1 MRRFALLLGGPLLAT
16 EALKVRLRGYRLL
29 AADSGAR
36 HALALGLTPEL
47 WLGDFDSSPPW
58 LQEALPS
65 PKEVLPR
72 EKELTDGEA
81 LVRKALEL
89 GAEEVL
95 LLGGIGGRLDHT
107 LAHLELA
114 FALREQ
120 GVGAALTDGLAWAYP
135 LLPGEHRFPLGE
147 GEPFSLLP
155 FPRATLGVE
164 GARYPLHPTPLK
176 ATTLTL
182 ENRALGPI
190 RVRVEEGRALL
201 YLFP

>member
-1 MRRFALLLGGPLLAT
+1 MRRFALLLGGPLLVT
-16 EALKVRLRGYRLL
+16 KALRERLRDLRLL
-29 AADSGAR
+29 AADSGGR
-36 HALALGLTPEL
+36 HALALGLPLEL

-58 LQEALPS
+58 LQQILPA

-72 EKELTDGEA
+72 DKDRTDGEA

-114 FALREQ
+114 FLLAEKGIRVE
-120 GVGAALTDGLAWAYP
+120 LTDGLTRA
-135 LLPGEHRFPLGE
+135 FPLPVGFHVFPLE
-147 GEPFSLLP
+147 KGSSFSLLP
-155 FPRATLGVE
+155 FPEATLAVE
-164 GARYPLHPTPLK
+164 GARWNLPSTPLK

-182 ENRALGPI
+182 ENQALGPI
-190 RVRVEEGRALL
+190 RVRVERGRAVL
-201 YLFP
+201 YLF